1 MALPADRFEQSTLP
15 RTACP
20 HDAYHL
26 ASTGRERHAVEGNVT
41 GLKTKGE
48 ITNFEVP
55 NYVSFLFDNSFGEIA
70 PQNLPGI
77 DADDIAVDQT
87 GRISDDGFSNHDRAV
102 CLQDLQRPDS
112 PLVVARYFEEHFSAR
127 SGAEQNI
134 VLLKQG
140 GIVRNEIHR
149 FRSLQ
154 LEATPHRPSPAP
166 KINQRK
172 FQRVLKY
179 DPVLQA
185 AGDDRPGL
193 KANPVEGGCHVLE
206 GFDLNVQAELDFQTA
221 IARSGFLELYLI
233 IRCHRNEDLR

>member
-15 RTACP
+15 RTARP

-26 ASTGRERHAVEGNVT
+26 ASTRRERHAVEVNVP

-77 DADDIAVDQT
+77 DADHIAVDQT
-87 GRISDDGFSNHDRAV
+87 GRISDDGFSDHDRAV

-112 PLVVARYFEEHFSAR
+112 PLVVARYFQKHFPAS
-127 SGAEQNI
+127 SGPDQHV

-140 GIVRNEIHR
+140 GIVPNDVH
-149 FRSLQ
+149 
-154 LEATPHRPSPAP
+154 
-166 KINQRK
+166 
-172 FQRVLKY
+172 
-179 DPVLQA
+179 
-185 AGDDRPGL
+185 
-193 KANPVEGGCHVLE
+193 
-206 GFDLNVQAELDFQTA
+206 
-221 IARSGFLELYLI
+221 GFLSP
-233 IRCHRNEDLR
+233 